1 MDLLTH
7 TVTAT
12 ARESITRYTMSCWYT
27 QMVLQIAYT
36 HNPSWD
42 TQSMHVL
49 KRNTSH
55 ITQCTLP
62 SMLHAADP
70 TWVVGGSQH

>member
-36 HNPSWD
+36 QPLLGHSEHARAKAQHFAYH
-42 TQSMHVL
+42 TM
-49 KRNTSH
+49 
-55 ITQCTLP
+55 
-62 SMLHAADP
+62 HAAF
-70 TWVVGGSQH
+70 QAACC